1 MLEIQGFS
9 RCLHHTSLISLA
21 RQGGPKWTTVV
32 WLDQVNAYDSMLHE
46 LIEVAMNTYHVPLQ
60 EKKIVG
66 DYYYGIEI
74 GYTFGKFTAGGQ
86 QLEMG
91 IATSCTNPQIFVMGI
106 SLMATAIE
114 RKTRG
119 PKKKSETYQLPIKG
133 FMDDLA
139 VTTTKDVQTRWV
151 FSLPEGIVT
160 LACMKF
166 KAK

>member
-1 MLEIQGFS
+1 
-9 RCLHHTSLISLA
+9 
-21 RQGGPKWTTVV
+21 
-32 WLDQVNAYDSMLHE
+32 
-46 LIEVAMNTYHVPLQ
+46 MNTYHVPLH

-86 QLEMG
+86 QLEKG

-119 PKKKSETYQLPIKG
+119 PKKKSDKRLHGRPCS
-133 FMDDLA
+133 DHH
-139 VTTTKDVQTRWV
+139 
-151 FSLPEGIVT
+151 
-160 LACMKF
+160 
-166 KAK
+166 

>member
-1 MLEIQGFS
+1 
-9 RCLHHTSLISLA
+9 
-21 RQGGPKWTTVV
+21 
-32 WLDQVNAYDSMLHE
+32 MLHE
-46 LIEVAMNTYHVPLQ
+46 LIEVEMNTYHVPLH
-60 EKKIVG
+60 EKKTVG
-66 DYYYGIEI
+66 DYYWYYVYVWNYYYGIEI
-74 GYTFGKFTAGGQ
+74 GYTFGKFTTGGQ
-86 QLEMG
+86 QLEKG
-91 IATSCTNPQIFVMGI
+91 IATSCTNPQILFVMGI

-119 PKKKSETYQLPIKG
+119 PKKKKSETYQLPIKG

-139 VTTTKDVQTRWV
+139 VTTTTDVQTRWV